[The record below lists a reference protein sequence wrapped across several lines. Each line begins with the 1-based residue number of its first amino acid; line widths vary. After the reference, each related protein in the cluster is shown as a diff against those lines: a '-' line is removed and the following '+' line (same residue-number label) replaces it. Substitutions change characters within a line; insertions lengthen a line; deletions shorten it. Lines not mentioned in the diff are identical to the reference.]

1 MWRSVNVSGMRRAF
15 VVAVL
20 VLVPCAAWLL
30 WPQADPRFEIRF
42 DPEKTARA
50 RRFLEEPA
58 PVAATA
64 RPPNVV
70 LIVADDLGKHDTSL
84 YGAGA
89 LDTPQM
95 QRLADAGVRFTEGT
109 ITSPVCSPSRAALM
123 TGRYPQ
129 RFGFELLV
137 HDGSPTNRLEYYAA
151 KWLFSSQ
158 HWQATEAL
166 RVPPPADVLRQGLP
180 PSELTLAELLRK
192 HGYATAIFGKWHLG
206 NGPQSIPEQR
216 GFQYQ
221 YGFYDAFSLYKDP
234 GDDDVVNAR
243 GQYFIDQYQ
252 WWKGRDGNTA
262 IRRNGIEVDETAYL
276 TDRIADE
283 AIAWIEANR
292 AHPFFAYVPFN
303 APHAPLQADRRHYE
317 RFAHVADPAQ
327 RVYLAMISSLD
338 EAIGRILDVLDQHA
352 LSNDT
357 LVIFLSDNG
366 GAAYTG
372 VTDNGPLKGGKLTN
386 FEGGLNV
393 PFVVRWPQRLAAA
406 QTYTEP
412 VSSLDLFATIVGAGG
427 VALPDDRPY
436 DGIDLVPYLRGEK
449 AGTPHAAL
457 FWRAEGHRAIRAGRY
472 KLISDKRTGARALY
486 DLVVDKGE
494 TRNLIDEQAELAD
507 ELEKSLERWESELVD
522 PAWPPVMEYRFEED
536 GQRYVFPL

>member
-1 MWRSVNVSGMRRAF
+1 MRRAL

-20 VLVPCAAWLL
+20 VLVPSAAWLL

-42 DPEKTARA
+42 DAEKTARA
-50 RRFLEEPA
+50 RRFLEQPVPA
-58 PVAATA
+58 AATA

-89 LDTPQM
+89 VDTPQM
-95 QRLADAGVRFTEGT
+95 QRLADGGVRFTEGT
-109 ITSPVCSPSRAALM
+109 VTSPVCSPSRAALM

-137 HDGSPTNRLEYYAA
+137 HDRYPTNRLEYYAA
-151 KWLFSSQ
+151 KWLFSNE
-158 HWQATEAL
+158 HWQAIDTL
-166 RVPPPADVLRQGLP
+166 LVPPPAEVVRQGLP

-206 NGPQSIPEQR
+206 NGPQSLPERR
-216 GFQYQ
+216 GFQSQ

-243 GQYFIDQYQ
+243 GRYFIDQYQ
-252 WWKGRDGNTA
+252 WWKGRDGNCA
-262 IRRNGIEVDETAYL
+262 IRRNGVEVDETGYL

-283 AIAWIEANR
+283 AIAWIDANR
-292 AHPFFAYVPFN
+292 ARPFFAYVPFN
-303 APHAPLQADRRHYE
+303 APHAPLQADRRLHE
-317 RFAHVADPAQ
+317 RFAGVTDPDQ
-327 RVYLAMISSLD
+327 RVYLAMIASLD
-338 EAIGRILDVLDQHA
+338 EAVGRILDALDQHA
-352 LSNDT
+352 LSDDT
-357 LVIFLSDNG
+357 LVILLSDNG

-393 PFVVRWPQRLAAA
+393 PFVVRWPERLAAA
-406 QTYTEP
+406 RTYTEP
-412 VSSLDLFATIVGAGG
+412 VSSLDLFATIVGAAG
-427 VALPDDRPY
+427 VVLPDDRPY
-436 DGIDLVPYLRGEK
+436 DGVDLVPYLRGET

-457 FWRAEGHRAIRAGRY
+457 FWRAAGHRAIRAGRY
-472 KLISDKRTGARALY
+472 KLVSDKRTGARALY
-486 DLVVDKGE
+486 DLAADKGE
-494 TRNLIDEQAELAD
+494 TRNIIGEHADLAD
-507 ELEKSLERWESELVD
+507 ELEHRLEQWESELVD
-522 PAWPPVMEYRFEED
+522 PAWPRVMEYRFEDD